1 MDRKGYQK
9 QWRQQ
14 NKEKVA
20 AYTKKWNEAN
30 KDKRRQIEKDWR
42 ERNPDKVKEYNKKAG
57 KKWATNNKGKRLS
70 SVRARQLA
78 KKHRTPPWV
87 DNSELEKFYT
97 ESAKLT
103 KETGIKHEVDHI
115 IPLQGEAVSGLHV
128 PWNLQILTQFENR
141 SKGNKA

>member
-1 MDRKGYQK
+1 MTRKEYQK

-42 ERNPDKVKEYNKKAG
+42 ERNPDKVKEYNKRGG
-57 KKWATNNKGKRLS
+57 KKWTANNKGKKLA

-78 KKHRTPPWV
+78 KNYRTPSWV
-87 DNSELEKFYT
+87 DKDELKKIYI
-97 ESAKLT
+97 ESARLT
-103 KETGIKHEVDHI
+103 KETGIQHEVDHI
-115 IPLQGEAVSGLHV
+115 VPLQGEVVSGLHV

-141 SKGNKA
+141 SKGNTL

>member
-20 AYTKKWNEAN
+20 AYTKKQNEAN

-57 KKWATNNKGKRLS
+57 KK
-70 SVRARQLA
+70 
-78 KKHRTPPWV
+78 
-87 DNSELEKFYT
+87 
-97 ESAKLT
+97 
-103 KETGIKHEVDHI
+103 
-115 IPLQGEAVSGLHV
+115 
-128 PWNLQILTQFENR
+128 
-141 SKGNKA
+141 